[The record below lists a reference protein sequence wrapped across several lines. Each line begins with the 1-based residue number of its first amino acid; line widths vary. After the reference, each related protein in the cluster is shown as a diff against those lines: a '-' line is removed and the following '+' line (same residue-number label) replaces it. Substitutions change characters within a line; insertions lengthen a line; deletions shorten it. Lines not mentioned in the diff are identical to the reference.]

1 MKDIDK
7 NDHPFPAEEIT
18 LFETLYAENKI
29 DKYDLDIL
37 HTLLHKYLSLRSDVF
52 HEEIESDTEVRNG

>member
-7 NDHPFPAEEIT
+7 NDHTFPTEEIR

-52 HEEIESDTEVRNG
+52 HEEIESDIEVRNE